1 MVFFRGGFWG
11 GFLRLM
17 KGYREVVIMDR
28 FYQIDFIELKSGKGV
43 LNR

>member
-1 MVFFRGGFWG
+1 MVFFRGKFFGDFW
-11 GFLRLM
+11 RLM
-17 KGYREVVIMDR
+17 KGYREVVTVDR